1 MERVFKTRTFAR
13 SMKKVRLSDGA
24 LLLAVEEMKQGL
36 IDADLGGFVIKK
48 RVPLPGQG
56 KRGSV
61 RTIIATRLAYHWFFL
76 YGFTK
81 NERSSLSQDELKALR
96 ELAKELVNFDHQQLQ
111 TALLAGE
118 ILEIDNGKDNS

>member
-36 IDADLGGFVIKK
+36 IDADLGSFVIKK

-61 RTIIATRLAYHWFFL
+61 RTIIATRLAHHWFFL

-81 NERSSLSQDELKALR
+81 NERSSLSQDELKVLR
-96 ELAKELVNFDHQQLQ
+96 ELAKELVSFDRQQLQ

-118 ILEIDNGKDNS
+118 ILEIDNGKDKS